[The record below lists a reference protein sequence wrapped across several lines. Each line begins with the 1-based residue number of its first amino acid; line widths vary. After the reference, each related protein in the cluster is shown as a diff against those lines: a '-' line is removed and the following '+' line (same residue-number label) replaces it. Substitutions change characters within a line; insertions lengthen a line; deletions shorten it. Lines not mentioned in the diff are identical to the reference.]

1 MKCGCFSET
10 TTKKTLL
17 MSVAKSFPE
26 ARKGWGWG
34 KITAREM
41 GTGSNVDKPGRG
53 ETSCT
58 VA

>member
-1 MKCGCFSET
+1 MDAFPKQ
-10 TTKKTLL
+10 KKTTLL
-17 MSVAKSFPE
+17 MSVAKSFPG

-58 VA
+58 IA